1 MENNLLTIT
10 HAIQLAVAPVFL
22 LTGIAGLM
30 NVLSSRL
37 ARVVDRRR
45 YLLQREDDRADLA
58 AAARDRLSGLASA
71 GLGLTGTGQPASG
84 FMTADPPTISTNS
97 PLPPATNTVA
107 APDGGISSLTPQE
120 DLAHPSEQAARLR
133 RQQTEDAEEIASLDD
148 RARLMYQ
155 SIFFAVFAAL
165 MVCLVVT
172 TGFISAL
179 TQIDLG
185 RAIAGLFIVSMAT
198 LVISLVCFLREVYV
212 AVVAGKMHRRA

>member
-1 MENNLLTIT
+1 MENSLLTIT

-45 YLLQREDDRADLA
+45 FLLQREEERTA
-58 AAARDRLSGLASA
+58 ANG
-71 GLGLTGTGQPASG
+71 GT
-84 FMTADPPTISTNS
+84 
-97 PLPPATNTVA
+97 
-107 APDGGISSLTPQE
+107 SS
-120 DLAHPSEQAARLR
+120 ARLQGGVPGASEPDASLNR
-133 RQQTEDAEEIASLDD
+133 RIAEDDEEIASLDT
-148 RARLMYQ
+148 RARVMYF

-172 TGFISAL
+172 TGFIGAL

-185 RAIAGLFIVSMAT
+185 RWIAALFIVSMASM
-198 LVISLVCFLREVYV
+198 VASLVYFLREVYV